1 MKAYMKARAMTQ
13 EFIDDFLGYFM
24 DPTNK
29 HMCVRRYYVRDG
41 WKYLAGS
48 GRRKLHGSSAGGE
61 CGGKW
66 RFDGWTDSDNRKP
79 VTGAAV
85 RSGRG
90 II

>member
-1 MKAYMKARAMTQ
+1 MNRNRVNKKRMGRARVLSRAAAGM
-13 EFIDDFLGYFM
+13 
-24 DPTNK
+24 
-29 HMCVRRYYVRDG
+29 
-41 WKYLAGS
+41 LAGS

-66 RFDGWTDSDNRKP
+66 RFDGRTDSDNQKP

>member
-1 MKAYMKARAMTQ
+1 MAEQNVSAETIRQAT
-13 EFIDDFLGYFM
+13 
-24 DPTNK
+24 
-29 HMCVRRYYVRDG
+29 G
-41 WKYLAGS
+41 WFQGAD
-48 GRRKLHGSSAGGE
+48 
-61 CGGKW
+61 GKW